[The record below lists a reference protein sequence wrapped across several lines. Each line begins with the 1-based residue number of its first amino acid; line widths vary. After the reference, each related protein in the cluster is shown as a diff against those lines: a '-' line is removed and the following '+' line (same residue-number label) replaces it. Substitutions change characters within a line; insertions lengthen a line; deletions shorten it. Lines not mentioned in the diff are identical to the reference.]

1 MAKFKKGT
9 VQTEGFIEVLVPNAN
24 FCIKCVKALHNLE
37 AVHDL
42 LINHI
47 DLFENKARMASE
59 AKDCGTALER
69 CNDATEFIKTI
80 LNTFEEEDEDDEDNC
95 PAG

>member
-9 VQTEGFIEVLVPNAN
+9 VQTEGLMEVLIPNAN
-24 FCIKCVKALHNLE
+24 FCIKCMKALHNLE

-42 LINHI
+42 LIDHI

-59 AKDCGTALER
+59 AKDCGIALER

-80 LNTFEEEDEDDEDNC
+80 LNTLEEEDEDDEDNY